1 MSPGR
6 WLQVKTIFHGAAE
19 RSPAERLEFL
29 RESCGS
35 VLDLRKEVESLL
47 SSEEE
52 TGSLLDHPVMAE
64 GAMAAAAPVRA
75 LTSSPDPL
83 MDRAI
88 GNYVIT
94 GEIARGGMGIVY
106 RARHVSLPRDVVV
119 KCIRPAR
126 NGKIHARRLG
136 TPAQLAL

>member
-29 RESCGS
+29 HESCGS
-35 VLDLRKEVESLL
+35 DLDLRKEVESLL
-47 SSEEE
+47 ASEEE
-52 TGSLLDHPVMAE
+52 TGSLLEHPVMAE
-64 GAMAAAAPVRA
+64 GAMSAAAPVRA

-94 GEIARGGMGIVY
+94 GEMHGLITTVRYARTRDGVHRRVMPDE
-106 RARHVSLPRDVVV
+106 RQASAVSAASR
-119 KCIRPAR
+119 
-126 NGKIHARRLG
+126 
-136 TPAQLAL
+136 